1 MDTELEHGDFMR
13 QALELASQNLKRPF
27 ACVIVDRVNGEVV
40 ATGLNKNHKNPVMH
54 AEIVAITQLVKDH
67 GSDARWSDYTLY
79 TTAEPNA
86 MNMAAILWTG
96 IPHVVYGT
104 SLETLSKLGYRNIDI
119 PAREVVAR
127 ARNLACELTGG
138 VLEKACD
145 GLFAAAAKLEKK
157 LKS

>member
-1 MDTELEHGDFMR
+1 MDSELEHGDFMR

-40 ATGLNKNHKNPVMH
+40 ARGLNKNHKNPVMH
-54 AEIVAITQLVKDH
+54 AEIVAITALVREH
-67 GSDARWSDYTLY
+67 GEDARWGDYTLY

-96 IPHVVYGT
+96 IPEVVHGT
-104 SLETLSKLGYRNIDI
+104 SLATLSSLGYRNIDI

-127 ARNLACELTGG
+127 ARALPCRLVPG
-138 VLEKACD
+138 VLEKECD
-145 GLFAAAAKLEKK
+145 ALFAAAAKLDKK
-157 LKS
+157 LKA